1 MNNLTT
7 LIKRLEAATS
17 RLEDVAQATVDPSS
31 ATSGVPPN
39 STALKGLPGS
49 AAGDAPSQPPTVQA
63 EALPVSVGAFD
74 EIMNTDIVKFVKYGE
89 QIGGVLAEQ
98 SAGVMRAFGAQRKI
112 LLIATQ
118 ATKPDV
124 QSPLYMEILT
134 ELQRQ
139 MGSVGDLRE
148 TNRTSAL
155 ANHLSAVSEGITA
168 LGWITIE
175 PDPAKFVT
183 DVFGGA
189 HFFGNRVIKE
199 YKERDRKHVD
209 WIQSFYQIFKSLV
222 RYVKEHHAA
231 GLIWNKDGRD
241 AREVMK
247 DVHLGQSS
255 TNAPVPQG
263 SAGAGGSGAAPPP
276 PPPPPPPPLP
286 TLDSTAPGAQSKAQD
301 GGDMDAVFA
310 QLNQGEA
317 VTATLRKV
325 DKSEMTHRN
334 PALRAGSI
342 VPQRTSSQTSL
353 SSVSRGKSP
362 APPGKKP
369 KPESMRAKRPPRK
382 ELDGNKWII
391 ENYESEPQAIQL
403 SAQINQMIL
412 ISRCRDVT
420 VQISGKA
427 NAISIENSPGVSLIV
442 DSLVSSVD
450 VVKSSRFALQVFGV
464 VPTVLLDQVDG
475 ATVYLAPT
483 SLATEIFTSK
493 CTGVNLNVPSGAGDG
508 DEAADDVEDYNE
520 CALPEQIR
528 SYVKKGKA
536 VSEIVEHAG

>member
-1 MNNLTT
+1 MLTH
-7 LIKRLEAATS
+7 
-17 RLEDVAQATVDPSS
+17 
-31 ATSGVPPN
+31 G
-39 STALKGLPGS
+39 
-49 AAGDAPSQPPTVQA
+49 
-63 EALPVSVGAFD
+63 F
-74 EIMNTDIVKFVKYGE
+74 
-89 QIGGVLAEQ
+89 
-98 SAGVMRAFGAQRKI
+98 
-112 LLIATQ
+112 
-118 ATKPDV
+118 
-124 QSPLYMEILT
+124 
-134 ELQRQ
+134 
-139 MGSVGDLRE
+139 
-148 TNRTSAL
+148 
-155 ANHLSAVSEGITA
+155 
-168 LGWITIE
+168 
-175 PDPAKFVT
+175 
-183 DVFGGA
+183 
-189 HFFGNRVIKE
+189 
-199 YKERDRKHVD
+199 RDRKHVD

-391 ENYESEPQAIQL
+391 VGPSRRQAARCPFMPL
-403 SAQINQMIL
+403 TPSVSCCNRRTTNPSRKRSSSA
-412 ISRCRDVT
+412 R
-420 VQISGKA
+420 
-427 NAISIENSPGVSLIV
+427 
-442 DSLVSSVD
+442 
-450 VVKSSRFALQVFGV
+450 
-464 VPTVLLDQVDG
+464 
-475 ATVYLAPT
+475 
-483 SLATEIFTSK
+483 
-493 CTGVNLNVPSGAGDG
+493 
-508 DEAADDVEDYNE
+508 
-520 CALPEQIR
+520 R
-528 SYVKKGKA
+528 STR
-536 VSEIVEHAG
+536 